1 MDRLSSARVFV
12 EIVERGSL
20 TQAAEQLDMSLA
32 MVSRQLAA
40 AEAWMG
46 ARLLHRTTRR
56 LSLTEAGEAALPVC
70 RQLLELA
77 EELQQR
83 SERGRREPEGRLRVS
98 TAASFAEPQL
108 ADALVAFQRQYPRL
122 KLELLV
128 ADRAVDLVEERIDL
142 AVRISRQL
150 DANLVARPLAV
161 CRSVLC
167 ASPAYVGEWGKPAD
181 AEALR
186 DRHCITHAFG
196 SGASYVFHDA
206 AGARI
211 EVPVSGPLFT
221 NETAVLRRL
230 VLAGAGIAMLP
241 TYLVADDL
249 RRGDLLP
256 LLPKLEPESFH
267 IHAVYLTRKHQPLA
281 LRLLVDFLAERFAGA
296 PWDQGLRRSAKRP
309 AGDR

>member
-1 MDRLSSARVFV
+1 MAISVAEWEWPHCRNCAFINKLRHRKLVLAATERMDRLSSARVFV

-20 TQAAEQLDMSLA
+20 TQAAEQL
-32 MVSRQLAA
+32 
-40 AEAWMG
+40 
-46 ARLLHRTTRR
+46 
-56 LSLTEAGEAALPVC
+56 
-70 RQLLELA
+70 
-77 EELQQR
+77 
-83 SERGRREPEGRLRVS
+83 
-98 TAASFAEPQL
+98 
-108 ADALVAFQRQYPRL
+108 
-122 KLELLV
+122 
-128 ADRAVDLVEERIDL
+128 
-142 AVRISRQL
+142 
-150 DANLVARPLAV
+150 VARPLAV

-167 ASPAYVGEWGKPAD
+167 ASPAYVAACGKPAD

-186 DRHCITHAFG
+186 ERHCITHAFG
-196 SGASYVFHDA
+196 SGASYVFHDR
-206 AGARI
+206 AGERI

-249 RRGDLLP
+249 RRGELVS

-296 PWDQGLRRSAKRP
+296 PWDAGSGRRLSKPGRIPNA
-309 AGDR
+309 